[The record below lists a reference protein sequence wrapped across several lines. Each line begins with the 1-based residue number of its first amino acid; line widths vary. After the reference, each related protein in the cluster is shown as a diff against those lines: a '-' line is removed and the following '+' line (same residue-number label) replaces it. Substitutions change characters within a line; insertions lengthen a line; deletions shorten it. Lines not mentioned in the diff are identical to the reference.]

1 MKKHRKIAIIGAG
14 VAGLATAK
22 TLLRRGYACVLF
34 ERADRLGGVWAAGYS
49 NFGTQVQR
57 ELYEFP
63 DWPLPRDVADF
74 TPGPIVR
81 DYLEGYAKHFGVW
94 AHIVFE
100 AAVTDVARDP
110 AGTGWRVEYARHG
123 QALSEGFDFVVVCT
137 GLYSNRPHL
146 PRFPGQEGF
155 AGEIMHV
162 SALADRSRLAGRK
175 VAVLGFG
182 KSATDA
188 ALESSAV
195 AAETSIIFRQPH
207 WPVPPRLLNIL
218 PFKWAMLNRLTSTL
232 IPLHYRPS
240 TLERCVHT
248 LGKPLVWAWWRIVEW
263 LLIAQYGLGSRGGTR
278 TSLVPAAPIEY
289 DAFGESVM
297 LPRPAFYRQLRS
309 GEITPIQAEI
319 KAFTA
324 HGMELTNG
332 DALAVDTVVLATG
345 WETDYSWL
353 SAETKAALGFADD
366 GLYLYRQMV
375 HPAVKDLAFVGYA
388 STITSVLTY
397 NLQARWLADLL
408 DERHALPP
416 DDDMRRNIEAQQAWK
431 RRIMPPSKG
440 RAARLLLHM
449 LHYHDELLEDLG
461 ESPLRKRGPF
471 APFKEVFAPYEPGDY
486 RGVVD

>member
-1 MKKHRKIAIIGAG
+1 MTRIRTVAIIGAG
-14 VAGLATAK
+14 VAGLVTAK
-22 TLLRRGYACVLF
+22 TLLRRGYDCSLF
-34 ERADRLGGVWAAGYS
+34 ERADRLGGVWAAGYA

-63 DWPLPRDVADF
+63 DWPLPRDVVDF
-74 TPGPIVR
+74 TPGPVVR

-94 AHIVFE
+94 PRITFD
-100 AAVTDVARDP
+100 AAVTHVGRHP
-110 AGTGWRVEYARHG
+110 AGGGWRVVYTRHG
-123 QALSEGFDFVVVCT
+123 DTLSADFDFVVVCT
-137 GLYSNRPHL
+137 GLYSNKPHL
-146 PRFPGQEGF
+146 PNFPGQDAFTGDILHISELTDG
-155 AGEIMHV
+155 
-162 SALADRSRLAGRK
+162 SRLRGRK

-195 AAETSIIFRQPH
+195 AAATSIVFRQAH

-240 TLERCVHT
+240 TLERCVHS
-248 LGKPLVWAWWRIVEW
+248 LGKPLVWGWWRVVEC
-263 LLIAQYGLGSRGGTR
+263 LLIAQFGLGSRGNTR
-278 TSLVPAAPIEY
+278 PSLVPSAPIEF
-289 DAFGESVM
+289 DAFGEAVM

-319 KAFTA
+319 KLFSAA
-324 HGMELTNG
+324 GVELTNG
-332 DALAVDTVVLATG
+332 AFLPVDTVIMATG
-345 WETDYSWL
+345 WETDYAWL
-353 SAETKAALGFADD
+353 PAELEAALGFADD

-375 HPAVKDLAFVGYA
+375 HPAVKGLAFVGYA

-408 DERHALPP
+408 DERHALPS
-416 DDDMRRNIEAQQAWK
+416 DDDMRRNIEAQRVWK
-431 RRIMPPSKG
+431 RRIMPASKG
-440 RAARLLLHM
+440 RAARLILHM

-461 ESPLRKRGPF
+461 ESPLRKRGLF
-471 APFKEVFAPYEPGDY
+471 APFKEVFAPYEPADY
-486 RGVVD
+486 REVVE